1 MFYAGAVGR
10 LIEEFAKLPG
20 IGPKSA
26 QRLAFYLLK
35 APPEVARNLSRAI
48 IEARD
53 KIHHCACCGTL
64 TDTDTCHICAN
75 QERDRT
81 AICVVQEPRDMIAME
96 KSRGFRGLYHVLH
109 GALSPME
116 GIGPEDIRIRE
127 LLQRLEEGEVR
138 EIILATNPNVEGD
151 ATALYLAG
159 LLRPLGIKTTRIAHG
174 LPVGAYLEYADEVT
188 LQKALE
194 GRREL

>member
-1 MFYAGAVGR
+1 MFYAGAVSR
-10 LIEEFAKLPG
+10 LIEELAKLPG

-26 QRLAFYLLK
+26 QRLAFHLLK
-35 APPEVARNLSRAI
+35 APPEVARNLARAVT
-48 IEARD
+48 EARD
-53 KIHHCACCGTL
+53 NIHHCSGCGTL
-64 TDTDTCHICAN
+64 TDVDPCHICADR
-75 QERDRT
+75 ERDHST
-81 AICVVQEPRDMIAME
+81 ICVVQEPRDVIAME

-116 GIGPEDIRIRE
+116 GIGPDDIRIRE
-127 LLQRLEEGEVR
+127 LLMRLEEGLVR

-151 ATALYLAG
+151 VTALYLAG
-159 LLRPLGIKTTRIAHG
+159 LLKPLGIKTTRLAHG

-188 LQKALE
+188 LHKALE